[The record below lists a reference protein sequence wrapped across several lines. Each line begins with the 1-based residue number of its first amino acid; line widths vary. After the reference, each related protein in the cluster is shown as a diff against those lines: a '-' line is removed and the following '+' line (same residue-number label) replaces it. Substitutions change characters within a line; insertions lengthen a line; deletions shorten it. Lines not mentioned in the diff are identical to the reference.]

1 MNFPA
6 YNERSDF
13 SLDIYESVKAL
24 YQSKNPEVLWKE
36 LQSDKKASVFLA
48 VLRIYA
54 EDNNLVEFEKAQE
67 LLEDFRI
74 LPAIFSDLKSLPVE
88 KIAEGVREFVTYG
101 EFYGNEAS
109 EHFFKN
115 EIEDYIV
122 SWGTDSLIFFRKALL
137 ETPFYSREAEIYGK
151 ICGWLFKVAQNP
163 DLAKSVE
170 EIFLEILKDWQWNH
184 PAVNAF
190 VIKYLSLMKSEKA
203 LPLISACLAEKL
215 LDEKI
220 IRPNH
225 IKKNYGLLFSVGES
239 ASNSKSG
246 SVPGYAGDQKY
257 GKLLHQ
263 IAHLGIDEA
272 RLMAMSEILSPEHA
286 KPSVLISRILEHEA
300 LTEDD
305 EPYTFCNEAEG
316 MRFFNQTLAF
326 WNECLIYRK
335 QILPLVKPAGLSTL
349 AFFIQTEEFFEP
361 LLNCLYA
368 EPTLFT
374 KPQKV
379 FLRGYRNLKEEAD
392 DWMEEVF
399 KARPAKGHQTDLN
412 NVNLENRLMALWNEG
427 YPSFL

>member
-1 MNFPA
+1 MNFPT

-13 SLDIYESVKAL
+13 GLDTYELVRAL
-24 YQSKNPEVLWKE
+24 YQSSNPESFWKE
-36 LQSDKKASVFLA
+36 LRSDKKASAFLA
-48 VLRIYA
+48 VLRIYG

-88 KIAEGVREFVTYG
+88 KIAEGLREFITYG
-101 EFYGNEAS
+101 EFYSNNAS
-109 EHFFKN
+109 QEFLN
-115 EIEDYIV
+115 DEIELHIIQ
-122 SWGTDSLIFFRKALL
+122 WGPDSLIFFRKALL
-137 ETPFYSREAEIYGK
+137 EAPFYSKEAEVYGK
-151 ICGWLFKVAQNP
+151 LCSWLSIIGKNT
-163 DLAKSVE
+163 DLAKPVE

-184 PAVNAF
+184 PSVNAHTM
-190 VIKYLSLMKSEKA
+190 KALSLMKSEKA
-203 LPLISACLAEKL
+203 LPLIAACLAEKL

-225 IKKNYGLLFSVGES
+225 IKKNYGLLFSIGES
-239 ASNSKSG
+239 ASENKSG
-246 SVPGYAGDQKY
+246 SVPGYAGDQNY

-272 RLMAMSEILSPEHA
+272 RLMAMSEILSPEHV

-316 MRFFNQTLAF
+316 MRFFSQTLAF
-326 WNECLIYRK
+326 WNECLLYRK

-349 AFFIQTEEFFEP
+349 GFFVQTEEFFEP
-361 LLNCLYA
+361 LLNCLYS

-374 KPQKV
+374 KPQKD

-399 KARPAKGHQTDLN
+399 KAKPAKGHQIDLN